1 MINNTSIEENNTKKL
16 ENKKYIHK
24 RKNNTVRKTVTSDN
38 VIEYKLDDKVEKIRK
53 KELKKIN
60 TKVLDEGTKVEKA
73 EGIPVV
79 VEKKAVIKAN
89 TEKNVKHKSQTRR
102 KSATKREKQ
111 KIKIIPLGGLNEI
124 GKNMT
129 VIEYKNEIVIIDCGL
144 KFPEEDMF
152 GIDIVIPDISYL
164 IKNRDKIKGIF
175 LTHGHEDHI
184 GALPYVL
191 KQLNVPVYG
200 TKLTLGIVETKLKE
214 HGLLSSTELIRVK
227 PRDVIRLNSVSVEF
241 IKTNHSIAD
250 SVAIAVHTPL
260 GVVLH
265 TGDFKVD
272 YTPIDGEAMDFAR
285 FAELGKKGVLAMM
298 ADSTNVEKSGYT
310 NSEKIVGESLTR
322 IFGKTKGR
330 IIIATF
336 ASNIHRIQQI
346 IDAAS
351 VYGRKVA
358 VSGRSMENIMN
369 VAIELGYIEVDKDT
383 LVSIDQI
390 SKYNNDQVVI
400 ITTGSQGEPMSAL
413 SRMAASEHRKVNI
426 VEGDTIIISATPIPG
441 NEKLVSK
448 VINQLF
454 KKGAEVI
461 YGSQENIHV
470 SGHAC
475 QEELKLMQT
484 LVKPKNF
491 IPVHGEYRHL
501 KQHGELAIKLGLDS
515 KNVVIPE
522 VGDIIEVTRSGIKKN
537 GSVVS
542 GQIFVDGLGVGDVGN
557 IVLRDRKHLSQ
568 DGILTVVVTLSKENK
583 TIVAG
588 PDIISRGFVYV
599 RESEGLMD
607 EARDIVRNILLDC
620 EEKKIT
626 DWATLK
632 SNVRDELRAYL
643 YEKTKRKPMI
653 LPIIMEI

>member
-1 MINNTSIEENNTKKL
+1 M
-16 ENKKYIHK
+16 
-24 RKNNTVRKTVTSDN
+24 KN
-38 VIEYKLDDKVEKIRK
+38 
-53 KELKKIN
+53 
-60 TKVLDEGTKVEKA
+60 EKA
-73 EGIPVV
+73 KV
-79 VEKKAVIKAN
+79 
-89 TEKNVKHKSQTRR
+89 
-102 KSATKREKQ
+102 
-111 KIKIIPLGGLNEI
+111 KIIPLGGVNEI
-124 GKNMT
+124 GKNLT
-129 VIEYKNEIVIIDCGL
+129 AIEYKNDIVVIDCGL
-144 KFPEEDMF
+144 KFPDEDMF
-152 GIDIVIPDISYL
+152 GIDLVIPDITYL
-164 IKNRDKIKGIF
+164 IKNKEKVSGIF

-191 KQLNVPVYG
+191 RQLNVPVYG

-265 TGDFKVD
+265 TGDFKID
-272 YTPIDGEAMDFAR
+272 YTPIDGELMDFAR

-298 ADSTNVEKSGYT
+298 ADSTNVEKQGYT
-310 NSEKIVGESLTR
+310 KSERIVGESLTR

-346 IDAAS
+346 IDAAT

-358 VSGRSMENIMN
+358 VSGRSMENIIN
-369 VAIELGYIEVDKDT
+369 VAIELGYIEVAENT
-383 LVSIDQI
+383 LVPIDAI
-390 SKYNNDQVVI
+390 NKYNNDQIVI

-413 SRMAASEHRKVNI
+413 SRMASAEHKKVNI

-448 VINQLF
+448 IVNQLF

-461 YGSQENIHV
+461 YGSAENIHV

-475 QEELKLMQT
+475 QEELKLMQI
-484 LVKPKNF
+484 LIKPKNF

-501 KQHGELAIKLGLDS
+501 KQHGELAIKLGLNP

-522 VGDIIEVTRSGIKKN
+522 VGNVIEVNRSGIRKS
-537 GSVVS
+537 GTVIS

-568 DGILTVVVTLSKENK
+568 DGILTVVVTLSKDNK

-599 RESEGLMD
+599 RESEGLID
-607 EARDIVRNILLDC
+607 EAREIVRNTLLEC
-620 EEKKIT
+620 EEKNIT

-632 SNVRDELRAYL
+632 SNVRDELRTYL